1 MLCVFET
8 GLRPPISE
16 RCTLAVDQ
24 KISILG
30 NSVKINRALSIL
42 LFCVGIHSAAQ
53 SGYSATFVWK
63 SGQPGFL
70 SEYING
76 DNVATIATS
85 QANVMASASP
95 YLGKMEV
102 SILVSVPKESS
113 GTVEV
118 IPDEV
123 HLFKVSDKGLVEQKR
138 IDATKLAKSR
148 ERSAR
153 IGAALSG
160 VGAAFNNTTSTGTVT
175 NSDGSTSQ
183 VQITSPN
190 TQAQRDAAA
199 LSQSDI
205 AAAQGFGVSLIASEL
220 KRNTLYPGERTTG
233 LVLFPKQKKGDDLL
247 IEIVIDK
254 VRYRFPMR
262 LSKKDGTASVREAL
276 PIELDQ

>member
-1 MLCVFET
+1 M
-8 GLRPPISE
+8 
-16 RCTLAVDQ
+16 
-24 KISILG
+24 
-30 NSVKINRALSIL
+30 KINRALSVL
-42 LFCVGIHSAAQ
+42 LLCVGVHSAAQ

-95 YLGKMEV
+95 YLGKMAV
-102 SILVSVPKESS
+102 RILVSVPKESP

-118 IPDEV
+118 NPDDV
-123 HLFKVSDKGLVEQKR
+123 HLFKVSDKGLEEQKR
-138 IDATKLAKSR
+138 IDAGKLARSR

-160 VGAAFNNTTSTGTVT
+160 VGAAFDSTTSTGTVT
-175 NSDGSTSQ
+175 NSDGSTSE
-183 VQITSPN
+183 VQITTPN

-199 LSQSDI
+199 EGQSDI
-205 AAAQGFGVSLIASEL
+205 AAAQGFGASLVASEL

-233 LVLFPKQKKGDDLL
+233 LVLFPKQKKGEDLL
-247 IEIVIDK
+247 IEVVIDN
-254 VRYRFPMR
+254 VRYRFPMQ
-262 LSKKDGTASVREAL
+262 LSKKDGAASVREAL
-276 PIELDQ
+276 PIELAR